1 MSFKIL
7 FMGTPEFSIPIL
19 KSIFESNHKII
30 KVYTQP
36 PKKKNRGQK
45 ILNSP
50 IHEYAKKLKISVRS
64 PISLNQKEE
73 IEYIKN
79 LEPDIV
85 VVVAYGKILPSNL
98 LNLKNILFINVHASL
113 LPRWRGAAPIQ
124 RAIMNMDS
132 ETGISIMKIEQKLDS
147 GPVMLQSKVNIH
159 PNLNYV
165 ELSKEMSKIGAKL
178 ILEALELI
186 KENKANFTLQNESK
200 ASYAEKNPKSEAR
213 VNWNEDAKSIMAKI
227 NALHTNPGCWFE
239 LDGSRIKII
248 KAKKIIT
255 EGEPGVVLD
264 EKFTI
269 GCSKNAIQI
278 LEIKKEGKQ
287 KMTAHEFL
295 RGNKIKVG
303 QKLN

>member
-113 LPRWRGAAPIQ
+113 LLGGRAVPIQ

-132 ETGISIMKIEQKLDS
+132 ETGISIMKIEQKLTD
-147 GPVMLQSKVNIH
+147 Q
-159 PNLNYV
+159 
-165 ELSKEMSKIGAKL
+165 
-178 ILEALELI
+178 
-186 KENKANFTLQNESK
+186 
-200 ASYAEKNPKSEAR
+200 
-213 VNWNEDAKSIMAKI
+213 
-227 NALHTNPGCWFE
+227 
-239 LDGSRIKII
+239 
-248 KAKKIIT
+248 
-255 EGEPGVVLD
+255 
-264 EKFTI
+264 
-269 GCSKNAIQI
+269 
-278 LEIKKEGKQ
+278 
-287 KMTAHEFL
+287 
-295 RGNKIKVG
+295 
-303 QKLN
+303 